1 MAVGRQHTPVKH
13 RLAVLATLTAAA
25 TAMVIPSSSTLASAA
40 PGAHGSGETARSLR
54 TSHRSAVIQEKVD
67 AASAAYQE
75 ARQKV
80 AGLSAQAA
88 RLTANAE
95 AAEATASR
103 LREQVADQQGGVLHA
118 LGDLVSP
125 GESDVDK
132 AADAAANAEDARR
145 LSDMVQAALATSIDD
160 AEKDRLAWEAAQ
172 RKQERVEATWTARQ
186 VVAAA
191 IRRSQLP
198 AAYAVTDPA
207 QDRRNHRALR
217 AWVRYL
223 HQVGAAAVVPP
234 PAKQLANPRH
244 WTAPLE
250 PVRVAGF
257 RPVHGV
263 AQSRLPDGRPVTVL
277 PSETVRAVSEA
288 FHRLGLTEVPG
299 GVAASTYAC
308 GGLVANAWG
317 SSMVT
322 LPADAATQLTDLP
335 AVPRAVMQVGD
346 LVVLGNRRTGRGE
359 TGVYVGRQLAIVAD
373 ASTGTAAVRAL
384 TPRGVLAVRRPT
396 LPTDKPAKGADA
408 VTAPTSGTCA
418 TLSDASTSAPSDGS
432 GPFVLPMAAGSYTLS
447 AGFGS
452 AGDRWSSGAHT
463 GQDFAAPIGTPVMS
477 AGSGTVTIE
486 HPSWA
491 GNLVRIDH
499 GGGVETLYAH
509 LSRVDVADGQTV
521 RPGEQVGAVGDLGN
535 TTGPHLHF
543 EVRLDG
549 VPVDP
554 TQVLD
559 VPEAPRATYTNG
571 EVPSNALCAATPDG
585 VQQLRCDAAVA
596 FRLMSASF
604 EQDNGTSLCITDSYR
619 SRAGQELVHVQKPN
633 LTATPGTSV
642 HGWGLAV
649 DLCGGIESFDTPEHA
664 WMMTQ
669 GPAFGWHHP
678 SWAEAGGSRPEPWHF
693 EYEG

>member
-1 MAVGRQHTPVKH
+1 MAVGRHRTPVKH
-13 RLAVLATLTAAA
+13 RVAVLATLTAALA
-25 TAMVIPSSSTLASAA
+25 PALTAMVIPSATAS
-40 PGAHGSGETARSLR
+40 PGAHAAHGAVAHTLHTSARTA
-54 TSHRSAVIQEKVD
+54 AIQQKVD
-67 AASAAYQE
+67 DAYAAYQE
-75 ARQKV
+75 ARQQV

-88 RLTANAE
+88 RLSTNAE
-95 AAEATASR
+95 QAEATASK
-103 LREQVADQQGGVLHA
+103 LRETVADQQGGVLHA

-125 GESDVDK
+125 GESDVDQ

-145 LSDMVQAALATSIDD
+145 LSDMVQSALDDSITAAEQARQ
-160 AEKDRLAWEAAQ
+160 KWETAQ
-172 RKQERVEATWTARQ
+172 RKQERVEATWSAHQ
-186 VVAAA
+186 VMAAA

-198 AAYAVTDPA
+198 TAYAVTDPA

-234 PAKQLANPRH
+234 PAKQLADPGVL
-244 WTAPLE
+244 TAPLE

-277 PSETVRAVSEA
+277 STETVRAVSEA
-288 FHRLGLTEVPG
+288 FHRLGLSTVPG

-317 SSMVT
+317 GSMVT
-322 LPADAATQLTDLP
+322 LPADSATQLTDLP

-346 LVVLGNRRTGRGE
+346 LVVLGNQRTGLGE
-359 TGVYVGRQLAIVAD
+359 TGVYVGNQLAIVAD
-373 ASTGTAAVRAL
+373 PSTGTAAVRAL
-384 TPRGVLAVRRPT
+384 TPRGVLGVRRPT
-396 LPTDKPAKGADA
+396 LPTDKSTKADVA
-408 VTAPTSGTCA
+408 
-418 TLSDASTSAPSDGS
+418 APSGGDCDTTQTTTTVPTNGS
-432 GPFVLPMAAGSYTLS
+432 GPFVLPMAPGSYHLS

-452 AGDRWSSGAHT
+452 AGGLWSSGAHT
-463 GQDFAAPIGTPVMS
+463 GQDFAAPIGTPVTA

-521 RPGEQVGAVGDLGN
+521 RPGDPVGLVGDLGN

-543 EVRLDG
+543 EVRLDD

-604 EQDNGTSLCITDSYR
+604 EQDNGASLCITDSYR

-649 DLCGGIESFDTPEHA
+649 DLCGGIESFDSPQHA
-664 WMMTQ
+664 WMMTH